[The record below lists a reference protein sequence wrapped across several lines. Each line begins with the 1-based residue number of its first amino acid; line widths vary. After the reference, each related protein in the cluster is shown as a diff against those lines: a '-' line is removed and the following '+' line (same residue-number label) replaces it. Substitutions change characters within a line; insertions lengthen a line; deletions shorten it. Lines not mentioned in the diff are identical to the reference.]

1 MSNKGDSK
9 RRIGLIGATGIGVGG
24 IVGGGILALS
34 GVAFASTGPSALLAF
49 ALNGCIAIIVALS
62 YAEMS
67 SIFPESGGMYLFS
80 KKVLSI
86 ESAFFVGWIVWF
98 ASVVVAV
105 LYAIGFAS
113 FLVAAVSVLWNALI
127 GNPPLWLSSSWV
139 VNLLAVAA
147 TFFYAF
153 SLSKETD
160 GGGEFVNIGKI
171 VIFLILI
178 LAGFFAFV
186 KASPGQFTSTMT
198 PFFSNGAAG
207 LFIAMGY
214 TFVAMQGF
222 DLIAKTGGEIK
233 EPEKNIPRAMLLSLV
248 ISLVIYLPLLFVI
261 SVVGVSEGYTVTSM
275 GASYNEEVI
284 AVGVRN
290 YMGDLGY
297 WLVLVVGILSMLS
310 ALNANIFGASRVAY
324 KMAMDRTLPKSLGFI
339 HDVHKTPTKSIYAT
353 AIITILIIIMFKNV
367 ETAGATASLVFLLM
381 FTVVQLILMIVRRR
395 IDISSIPFRIPLY
408 PVLPVVGTVC
418 CFLLAVFQGF
428 VVPQAGL
435 ITLIWLFLGGLLYLV
450 LFSKGATRA
459 DASAVAYDLN
469 LSKLRGQLP
478 LVLVPVSNPT
488 NVAPLIGLASSL
500 APPRFG
506 KVMLLSV
513 VLSSDN
519 SDDQVRRVLAS
530 QSVTAKSLEVSIKE
544 EIYPEVLTTVAHNVW
559 KEIKRVSEIHQCDS
573 LVLGLTDLS
582 QDVSRSYMEED
593 LISGVSCNVVVLR
606 SHSDWRLKTAK
617 KVIIPIAGEG
627 NYESLLARLIGTIRR
642 VGGSE
647 IEFLKII
654 PEFSSGSDVEKVRK
668 RLFALAQDYCP
679 SGNFKVKVVR
689 SDRIAEEI
697 INQSQGFD
705 LMVLGFTKVGRS
717 YLRVFGEVAREVVQN
732 TDMPI
737 IMISHPR

>member
-1 MSNKGDSK
+1 MSVKGDSK
-9 RRIGLIGATGIGVGG
+9 RKIGLIGATGIGVGG

-49 ALNGCIAIIVALS
+49 ALNGFIAIIVALS

-67 SIFPESGGMYLFS
+67 SVFPESGGMYLFS

-86 ESAFFVGWIVWF
+86 EAAFFVGWIVWF

-113 FLVAAVSVLWNALI
+113 FSVAAVNVLWNALI
-127 GNPPLWLSSSWV
+127 GSPPLWLSSSWV
-139 VNLLAVAA
+139 VNVLAVAA
-147 TFFYAF
+147 TSFYAF
-153 SLSKETD
+153 SLSKET
-160 GGGEFVNIGKI
+160 GGGGKFVNIGKV

-178 LAGFFAFV
+178 LSGLFAFA
-186 KASPGQFTSTMT
+186 KASPGQLASTMS
-198 PFFSNGAAG
+198 PFFSKGAVG

-233 EPEKNIPRAMLLSLV
+233 DPEKNIPRAMLLSLV
-248 ISLVIYLPLLFVI
+248 ISLVIYIPLLFVV
-261 SVVGVSEGYTVTSM
+261 SVVGVSEGHTVTSM
-275 GASYNEEVI
+275 GATYNEEVI

-339 HDVHKTPTKSIYAT
+339 HDVHETPTKSIYAT
-353 AIITILIIIMFKNV
+353 AIITVLIIIMFKNV

-381 FTVVQLILMIVRRR
+381 FTVVQLILMLVRRR

-408 PVLPVVGTVC
+408 PVLPVVGAVC
-418 CFLLAVFQGF
+418 CCLLAVFQGF

-435 ITLIWLFLGGLLYLV
+435 ITLIWLFIGGLLFLV
-450 LFSKGATRA
+450 LFSKGANRA

-513 VLSSDN
+513 VMSSDK
-519 SDDQVRRVLAS
+519 SDDQVRRVLES
-530 QSVTAKSLEVSIKE
+530 QSVTAKSLEVSIE
-544 EIYPEVLTTVAHNVW
+544 EKIYPEVLTTVAHNVW
-559 KEIKRVSEIHQCDS
+559 KEIKRVSESYQCDS

-582 QDVSRSYMEED
+582 KDESRSYMEED
-593 LISGVSCNVVVLR
+593 LISGVSCNIVVLR
-606 SHSDWRLKTAK
+606 SHSDWRLNTAK

-627 NYESLLARLIGTIRR
+627 NYERLLARLIGTLRR
-642 VGGSE
+642 VSGSE

-654 PEFSSGSDVEKVRK
+654 PEFSSGPDVEKARK
-668 RLFALAQDYCP
+668 KLFALAQDYCP

-689 SDRIAEEI
+689 SDRVAEEI

-705 LMVLGFTKVGRS
+705 LMVLGFTKVGSS

>member
-113 FLVAAVSVLWNALI
+113 FLVAAVNVLWNALI
-127 GNPPLWLSSSWV
+127 GNPPLWLSSSWL
-139 VNLLAVAA
+139 VNILAVAA

-153 SLSKETD
+153 SLSKDTD
-160 GGGEFVNIGKI
+160 GGGKFVNIGKI

-186 KASPGQFTSTMT
+186 KASPGQLASTMT
-198 PFFSNGAAG
+198 PFFSNGTAG

-248 ISLVIYLPLLFVI
+248 ISLVIYIPLLFVI
-261 SVVGVSEGYTVTSM
+261 SVVGVSEGHTVTSM
-275 GASYNEEVI
+275 GASFNEEVI
-284 AVGVRN
+284 AVGVSN

-339 HDVHKTPTKSIYAT
+339 HDVHETPTKSIYAT

-381 FTVVQLILMIVRRR
+381 FTVVQLILMVVRRR

-408 PVLPVVGTVC
+408 PVLPVVGAVC

-488 NVAPLIGLASSL
+488 NVASLIGLASSL
-500 APPRFG
+500 APPKFG

-513 VLSSDN
+513 VMNSDK
-519 SDDQVRRVLAS
+519 SDDQVRRVLES

-582 QDVSRSYMEED
+582 KDVSRSYMEED

-606 SHSDWRLKTAK
+606 SHSGWRLKNAK

-627 NYESLLARLIGTIRR
+627 NYERLLARLIGTIRR
-642 VGGSE
+642 VSGSE

-654 PEFSSGSDVEKVRK
+654 PEFSSGSDVEKARK
-668 RLFALAQDYCP
+668 RLFALAQDYCT
-679 SGNFKVKVVR
+679 SGNFTVKVVR
-689 SDRIAEEI
+689 SDRVAEEI
-697 INQSQGFD
+697 INQSQDFD
-705 LMVLGFTKVGRS
+705 LMVLGFTKVGSS
-717 YLRVFGEVAREVVQN
+717 YLRVFGEVAREVVQS